1 MVYFSGQFS
10 EVKKVTDV
18 KTGKDYAGKFVKKRR
33 NAASRRGAKRED
45 IVREINILNE
55 MSHQNVISLH
65 EVFESKTEVVLIL
78 ELWVSKT
85 YKDKPSCEYKKVVT
99 DISAKISYYWVLEN
113 AIKNTHFRQI
123 KLFLILWQKYGSK
136 KSEKQRKLI

>member
-1 MVYFSGQFS
+1 MLTSRGHFGEKKFIGFVKKNVDILKESQTRWISSVIALICCILIFIYFSHFSGQFS
-10 EVKKVTDV
+10 EVKKVTHV
-18 KTGKDYAGKFVKKRR
+18 NTGKDYAGKFVKKRR

-78 ELWVSKT
+78 EL
-85 YKDKPSCEYKKVVT
+85 
-99 DISAKISYYWVLEN
+99 
-113 AIKNTHFRQI
+113 
-123 KLFLILWQKYGSK
+123 
-136 KSEKQRKLI
+136 